1 MKEKLKTFLL
11 FSLVSISI
19 LITQKLWMKLPTDF
33 LKTITEDR
41 PVVSTSYAISDM
53 IAPNKYLLNF
63 DQENHT
69 LVYDDS
75 KYGLW
80 SASKTNLKQMFE
92 SKTVEF
98 KDISYEDYIDFE
110 NDKSVIFYFPEEISS
125 YILAKAWNI
134 KKAND
139 IVDTIPSI
147 SSIYIY
153 LGKGEPFFV
162 LTGMDKRI
170 IIRDVNI
177 DTELLKAEINIIESE
192 KEYPNYYSM
201 RERLDTDNDT
211 YVLFKTNNL
220 LPKVTV
226 TNEIA
231 IMDETQK
238 NNLAKR
244 FFNKEIG
251 FIREIVEANGSTI
264 YIYDQKV
271 LKLNSNGTLEYFHGL
286 EEPVKERNFYQSL
299 SAAADFISQKTGVQK
314 GMYLSKSEEIEIDGN
329 DGYRL
334 SFKYRV
340 RGIPV
345 ILGNLQVDEYIQLD
359 VFKDHIRNYKQ
370 YVRKDMSLTP
380 NTAIENRPMLTSY
393 DILDLN
399 SETLKNRYLMNNSFE
414 QGMEEAAQIK
424 TVLNS
429 IKDITLAYYDP
440 CLKDKEE
447 RLIGVWAIRLQ
458 DRILAFDAYTGSLV
472 YEDN

>member
-1 MKEKLKTFLL
+1 MKERLKTFLL
-11 FSLVSISI
+11 FSLVGISI
-19 LITQKLWMKLPTDF
+19 FITQKLWLKFPTDF
-33 LKTITEDR
+33 IKDIDINK
-41 PVVSTSYAISDM
+41 PAISTSYAISDM
-53 IAPNKYLLNF
+53 ISPNKYLLNF
-63 DQENHT
+63 DQDNHT

-80 SASKTNLKQMFE
+80 ANSRSSLKQIFGSKTIKIEN
-92 SKTVEF
+92 
-98 KDISYEDYIDFE
+98 ISNEDYILLE
-110 NDKSVIFYFPEEISS
+110 KDKSLIFYFPEEISS

-134 KKAND
+134 NKPND

-153 LGKGEPFFV
+153 LGNGEPFFV
-162 LTGMDKRI
+162 FSGNGQRI
-170 IIRDVNI
+170 LVKDVNI
-177 DTELLKAEINIIESE
+177 NTEMLKVDINNIETD

-201 RERLDTDNDT
+201 RQRLDTDNDI
-211 YVLFKTNNL
+211 YVLFNINNM
-220 LPKVTV
+220 LPRVFV

-231 IMDETQK
+231 IMNESQK

-251 FIREIVEANGSTI
+251 FIREIVEVGGSTI

-271 LKLNSNGTLEYFHGL
+271 LKLNINGTLEYFHGL
-286 EEPVKERNFYQSL
+286 EEPVKERNFYQSI

-314 GMYLSKSEEIEIDGN
+314 GMYLSKSEEIDIDGN
-329 DGYRL
+329 LGYRL

-345 ILGNLQVDEYIQLD
+345 ILGNLQVDEYIQMD

-370 YVRKDMSLTP
+370 YVRKDMNLTP
-380 NTAIENRPMLTSY
+380 NTVIENKAMLSSY
-393 DILDLN
+393 DIIDMN
-399 SETLKNRYLMNNSFE
+399 NETLKNRYLMNNSFDPD
-414 QGMEEAAQIK
+414 MDEAAQIK
-424 TVLNS
+424 KVLNS

-447 RLIGVWAIRLQ
+447 RLIGVWAIRL
-458 DRILAFDAYTGSLV
+458 DNKILAFDAYSGSLV
-472 YEDN
+472 YER

>member
-1 MKEKLKTFLL
+1 MKERLKTFLL
-11 FSLVSISI
+11 FSLVGISI
-19 LITQKLWMKLPTDF
+19 FITQKLWLKLPTDF
-33 LKTITEDR
+33 LKTINLNR
-41 PVVSTSYAISDM
+41 PVASTSYAISDM

-63 DQENHT
+63 DYDNHT

-80 SASKTNLKQMFE
+80 ASSKTNLKQIFE
-92 SKTVEF
+92 SKTAEF
-98 KDISYEDYIDFE
+98 KDISYEDYIAYE
-110 NDKSVIFYFPEEISS
+110 KEKSLIFYFPEEISS

-134 KKAND
+134 KKPND
-139 IVDTIPSI
+139 IVDTMPSI

-153 LGKGEPFFV
+153 LGTSEPFFV
-162 LTGMDKRI
+162 LNGMDKRI
-170 IIRDVNI
+170 IVRDINI
-177 DTELLKAEINIIESE
+177 NTNSLKADISEIEVE

-211 YVLFKTNNL
+211 YVLFNTNNL
-220 LPKVTV
+220 LPRVIV

-231 IMDETQK
+231 IMNELQK

-244 FFNKEIG
+244 FFNKEIDHRY
-251 FIREIVEANGSTI
+251 FVEDSGSTV

-271 LKLNSNGTLEYFHGL
+271 LKLNTNGTLEYFHGL
-286 EEPVKERNFYQSL
+286 EEVVKELNFYESL
-299 SAAADFISQKTGVQK
+299 TAAADFISQKAGVQK
-314 GMYLSKSEEIEIDGN
+314 GMYLSKSEEIEVDGN
-329 DGYRL
+329 LGYRL

-345 ILGNLQVDEYIQLD
+345 ILGNLQIDEYIQID
-359 VFKDHIRNYKQ
+359 VFKDHVRNYKQ

-380 NTAIENRPMLTSY
+380 NTFIENKPMLTSY
-393 DILDLN
+393 DILDMN
-399 SETLKNRYLMNNSFE
+399 SETLKNRYLINNSFDLDI
-414 QGMEEAAQIK
+414 EESAQIK
-424 TVLNS
+424 AVLNS

-472 YEDN
+472 YER